1 MRHYAQMYGVNARLG
16 KCGPGGILSPDT
28 PTPPGSLG
36 HSVNPERVPCS
47 GFIFMAGT
55 ITVLTAA
62 QTCIALFAGGL
73 PSCRKL
79 SSRPRG
85 GNARAP
91 HGCDTTGFWRSC
103 HGRQIH
109 QQVRASASALP

>member
-55 ITVLTAA
+55 ITVLTARRRR
-62 QTCIALFAGGL
+62 ALRSLQGV
-73 PSCRKL
+73 CRL
-79 SSRPRG
+79 AES
-85 GNARAP
+85 
-91 HGCDTTGFWRSC
+91 
-103 HGRQIH
+103 
-109 QQVRASASALP
+109 